1 MDVTQADIERL
12 HEVCSLALQKQIES
26 NPQNRAACKGILFFE
41 ERISELLNDKLNN
54 SDYASKQNEESDN
67 QEQG

>member
-1 MDVTQADIERL
+1 MEITQADIERL

-26 NPQNRAACKGILFFE
+26 DPQNRAACKGIMFFE
-41 ERISELLNDKLNN
+41 ERITELLTDKLNN
-54 SDYASKQNEESDN
+54 SDYASKQNEESNN